1 MRMVWSTDAQ
11 NLASVQRLLS
21 RATPRKI
28 AMHAKLNIYKAAPDL
43 MKALTALDGA
53 VHAAGLEPALMELV
67 KTRASQINGCAY
79 CIYVHTRDARAK
91 GETEQRLYM
100 LDAWRESTLYSD
112 KERSALAWT
121 EALTL
126 ISQNHAPDAVYDQVR
141 AAFDEAG
148 VAKLTL
154 LIATINVWNRI
165 AIGLR
170 SQHPVE
176 AAVGPD
182 AVTA

>member
-1 MRMVWSTDAQ
+1 
-11 NLASVQRLLS
+11 
-21 RATPRKI
+21 
-28 AMHAKLNIYKAAPDL
+28 MHARLNIYKAAPEL
-43 MKALTALDGA
+43 MKTMTALDAA
-53 VHAAGLEPALMELV
+53 VHAAGLESSLMELV

-112 KERSALAWT
+112 RERAALAWT

-126 ISQNHAPDAVYDQVR
+126 ISQTHAPDVVYDEVR
-141 AAFDEAG
+141 ALFDDPGLAN
-148 VAKLTL
+148 LTL

-165 AIGLR
+165 AIGFR

-176 AAVGPD
+176 TAVVAPNAGRG
-182 AVTA
+182 

>member
-1 MRMVWSTDAQ
+1 
-11 NLASVQRLLS
+11 
-21 RATPRKI
+21 
-28 AMHAKLNIYKAAPDL
+28 MHARLNIYKAAPEV
-43 MKALTALDGA
+43 MKALSALDVA
-53 VHAAGLEPALMELV
+53 VHASGLEPSLMELV

-100 LDAWRESTLYSD
+100 LDAWRESSLYSNQ
-112 KERSALAWT
+112 ERAALEWT

-126 ISQNHAPDAVYDQVR
+126 IAQTHAPDAVYDQVR
-141 AAFDEAG
+141 AAFDDAG
-148 VAKLTL
+148 LAKLTL

-176 AAVGPD
+176 AVATPIAARG
-182 AVTA
+182 

>member
-1 MRMVWSTDAQ
+1 MPARMNV
-11 NLASVQRLLS
+11 
-21 RATPRKI
+21 
-28 AMHAKLNIYKAAPDL
+28 YKAAPDL
-43 MKALTALDGA
+43 MKALSALDAA

-79 CIYVHTRDARAK
+79 CIYVHTRDARAN

-112 KERSALAWT
+112 RERAALAWA

-126 ISQNHAPDAVYDQVR
+126 ISQNHAPDALFAGTL
-141 AAFDEAG
+141 AAFGEADL
-148 VAKLTL
+148 AKLTL

-165 AIGLR
+165 AISFR
-170 SQHPVE
+170 SQHPAE
-176 AAVGPD
+176 AAPVAAQAARG
-182 AVTA
+182 